1 MIRRI
6 RHTPTE
12 GLPALWKSQII
23 TTLHSISSNL
33 LQPHVH
39 ALLLTFSPDAPSY
52 DIPLTAL
59 PNPTIALGLQVASH
73 LLTHLVLSPMEV
85 IRTRLI
91 AMPMSHASTP
101 SSVSMFRRMVDEE
114 GGFSGMY
121 FNSNLLI
128 PSIFEHTVRPLLTLS
143 IPLLLERTLGYSPE
157 MSPITYSLC
166 DLSLGLGSLLILLH
180 IETVR
185 KRLQIQARGNGKRGK
200 TIVRTRDRDY
210 VGVVEAIW
218 RIVTEE
224 TGVRRK
230 RVMDEKDEG
239 GHFSG
244 IRQLYRGVST
254 STCLAGALLISSSEW
269 QRLLTLPF
277 SDSDSSRQVSVV
289 GDSNHNGRRFRH
301 IHVHNV
307 QYISSLRTCLLAL
320 SEILHP
326 SIHERTDDRE
336 IISKLLEFV
345 FTLFINQE
353 CRFLTTIL

>member
-39 ALLLTFSPDAPSY
+39 SLLLTFSPDAPSY

-166 DLSLGLGSLLILLH
+166 DLSLGLGSLLILLP

-244 IRQLYRGVST
+244 IRQLYRGVSSP
-254 STCLAGALLISSSEW
+254 STLVEALLISSSEW
-269 QRLLTLPF
+269 QLLLTLP
-277 SDSDSSRQVSVV
+277 SSVSDSSRQVWEV
-289 GDSNHNGRRFRH
+289 GALNHSGRRSRH

-307 QYISSLRTCLLAL
+307 QYIPSLSASVYLPSPRSCILPSTSGQTIARSSASCLSSSLRFSSTKKVA
-320 SEILHP
+320 
-326 SIHERTDDRE
+326 
-336 IISKLLEFV
+336 F
-345 FTLFINQE
+345 
-353 CRFLTTIL
+353 

>member
-6 RHTPTE
+6 RYTPTE

-39 ALLLTFSPDAPSY
+39 SLLLTFSPDAPSY

-166 DLSLGLGSLLILLH
+166 DLSLGLGSLLILLP

-200 TIVRTRDRDY
+200 TIVRTRDRVY
-210 VGVVEAIW
+210 VGVVEA
-218 RIVTEE
+218 TEE

-244 IRQLYRGVST
+244 IRQLYRGVSNT
-254 STCLAGALLISSSEW
+254 SYCEKALLISSSGW
-269 QRLLTLPF
+269 QRQLTLQ
-277 SDSDSSRQVSVV
+277 SLVSDSSRQVWEA
-289 GDSNHNGRRFRH
+289 GDSNHNGKRSRH
-301 IHVHNV
+301 IHVQNV
-307 QYISSLRTCLLAL
+307 NTYPLSTLLAL
-320 SEILHP
+320 SEIVH
-326 SIHERTDDRE
+326 SAIHEWTDDRE
-336 IISKLLEFV
+336 IVSKLLELI
-345 FTLFINQE
+345 FTFLIDE
-353 CRFLTTIL
+353 ESRFLSTIL